1 MTLVGRLVPTSPS
14 LAPAEGCPLVANTAR
29 TIQGLFSVGSS
40 PCSLGVLVKS
50 LNLSGSLFYILEH
63 ERMKRKPLN
72 VMGVSKSSLQVTAEV
87 NIREST

>member
-63 ERMKRKPLN
+63 ERMKR
-72 VMGVSKSSLQVTAEV
+72 E
-87 NIREST
+87 ESPSGLL